1 MKIIVTTLAFGDVP
15 YFSFSERINRK
26 YCDIHGYEFKVIAP
40 SEEIGRSPIWRKV
53 SGVATLL
60 PDADFV
66 LFLDADA
73 YFRDFSVPLMPLI
86 QHMSDAALLLGS
98 DRRDRTFAWSDRNA
112 NTGVFVV
119 RNSKQGFRVF
129 EEWWNAP
136 IRYDSR
142 WLWMWPP
149 EQAALNYVVRPL
161 FPECVIKVI
170 PYFYMNGSDGTFIR
184 HLMGMPNDQRV
195 QVLKSELERLVSQ
208 AK

>member
-1 MKIIVTTLAFGDVP
+1 MKIIVTTLAFGDIP
-15 YFSFSERINRK
+15 YFSLSQRINST
-26 YCDIHGYEFKVIAP
+26 YCRIHDYDFKLIPP
-40 SEEIGRSPIWRKV
+40 SEITDRSRLWRKV
-53 SGVATLL
+53 SGVAAILAE
-60 PDADFV
+60 ADFV

-73 YFRDFSVPLMPLI
+73 YFVDFGESLNPLI
-86 QHMSDAALLLGS
+86 QRMGDAALLFGS
-98 DRRDRTFAWSDRNA
+98 DRRDKTFAWSDRNA